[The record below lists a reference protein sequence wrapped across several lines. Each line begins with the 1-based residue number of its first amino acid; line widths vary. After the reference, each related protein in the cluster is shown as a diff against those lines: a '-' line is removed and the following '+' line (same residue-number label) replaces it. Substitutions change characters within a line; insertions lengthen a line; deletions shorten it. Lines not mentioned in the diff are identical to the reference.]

1 MIKSAHFIGIIASS
15 LIITACGSNQ
25 APVQQ
30 PTAVPIAVY
39 TAQQE
44 NATFFDQYPATV
56 TALNEVQIRPQVTGY
71 ITGIYFKDGQY
82 VSKGTKLYSVDQQ
95 QYRAGYDQSMAN
107 LNVAKANLA
116 KAQQD
121 ADRYQDLAKKD
132 AIAKQVVDHALADL
146 QSAKMQVEAAQAN
159 VRNVQTGLRYS
170 TIFAPLSGT
179 IGISQVK
186 LGTAVT
192 PGVTI
197 LNTISSDDPVAVDV
211 AIDEKQINRFVQL
224 QQKGSKAGDSTFQ
237 LLLPDGTVYGQ
248 QGQIYLI
255 DRAVD
260 PTTGTIK
267 ARLTFPNPQK
277 VLKPGMTGN
286 LRIRN
291 NGAIQQI
298 LIPYKA
304 VIEQMG
310 EYFVYVING
319 NKAAQQRVI
328 LGNRIGD
335 KIIVKDGLQQ
345 GQQIATEGIQK
356 LKDGVTVQVGASLSG
371 SAAPQSK

>member
-1 MIKSAHFIGIIASS
+1 MIKSAHITGIIATS
-15 LIITACGSNQ
+15 LILAACGNNQ

-30 PTAVPIAVY
+30 QTSVPIAVY
-39 TAQQE
+39 TAKQE

-56 TALNEVQIRPQVTGY
+56 NALNEVQIRPQVTGY
-71 ITGIYFKDGQY
+71 ITGIYFKDGQF
-82 VSKGTKLYSVDQQ
+82 VSKGTKLYSIDQQ
-95 QYRAGYDQSMAN
+95 QYRAGYDQSIAN

-132 AIAKQVVDHALADL
+132 AIAKQVVDHAMADL

-186 LGTAVT
+186 LGAAVS

-197 LNTISSDDPVAVDV
+197 LNTISADDPMAVDV

-224 QQKGSKAGDSTFQ
+224 QQKGVKAGDSTFQ
-237 LLLPDGTVYGQ
+237 LILPDGTVYPQ
-248 QGQIYLI
+248 TGQIYLI

-267 ARLTFPNPQK
+267 ARLTFPNPK
-277 VLKPGMTGN
+277 NVLKPGMTCN
-286 LRIRN
+286 MRIRN
-291 NGAIQQI
+291 NGAVQQI

-319 NKAAQQRVI
+319 NKATQQKI
-328 LGNRIGD
+328 TLGNRIGD
-335 KIIVKDGLQQ
+335 KVIVKAGLQE

-356 LKDGVTVQVGASLSG
+356 LKDGVTVQVGAPLSG
-371 SAAPQSK
+371 GAPQQSK

>member
-1 MIKSAHFIGIIASS
+1 MIKSAHITGIIATS
-15 LIITACGSNQ
+15 LILAACGNSQ

-30 PTAVPIAVY
+30 QTSVPIAVY
-39 TAQQE
+39 TAKQE
-44 NATFFDQYPATV
+44 NATFFDQYPATIN
-56 TALNEVQIRPQVTGY
+56 ALNEVQIRPQVTGY
-71 ITGIYFKDGQY
+71 ITGIYFKDGQF
-82 VSKGTKLYSVDQQ
+82 VSKGTKLYSIDQQ
-95 QYRAGYDQSMAN
+95 QYRAGYDQSIAN

-132 AIAKQVVDHALADL
+132 AIAKQVVDHAMADL

-186 LGTAVT
+186 LGAAVS

-197 LNTISSDDPVAVDV
+197 LNTISADDPMAVDV

-224 QQKGSKAGDSTFQ
+224 QQKGVKAGHSTFQ
-237 LLLPDGTVYGQ
+237 LILPDGTVYPQ
-248 QGQIYLI
+248 TGQIYLI

-267 ARLTFPNPQK
+267 ARLTFPNPK
-277 VLKPGMTGN
+277 NVLKPGMTCN
-286 LRIRN
+286 MRIRN

-319 NKAAQQRVI
+319 NKATQQKI
-328 LGNRIGD
+328 SLGNRIGD
-335 KIIVKDGLQQ
+335 KVIVKDGLQE
-345 GQQIATEGIQK
+345 GQQIATEGVQK
-356 LKDGVTVQVGASLSG
+356 LKDGVTVQVGAPLSG
-371 SAAPQSK
+371 GAAQQSK